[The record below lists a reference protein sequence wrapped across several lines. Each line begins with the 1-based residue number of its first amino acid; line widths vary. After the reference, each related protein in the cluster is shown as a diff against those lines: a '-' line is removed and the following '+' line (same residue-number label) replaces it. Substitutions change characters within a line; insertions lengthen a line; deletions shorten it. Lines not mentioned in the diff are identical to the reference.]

1 MKTKFGFIQAF
12 KSIMFNERGSI
23 GAEEDSG
30 AEIDDVA
37 ESSDE
42 GAEEIQEEESSEEPS
57 EDESEESSEDFD
69 EDSDVEVQA
78 ESEEEF
84 QEEVEEAIEKGA
96 SEEEV
101 KSMIRK
107 FNLKVDGKEIEKEI
121 DLNDEEALK
130 REFQLAAK
138 GQKSMQEKAEQ
149 EKAFAQFLQA
159 ARKDPFKAMKQLD
172 PSFDEMEYVAKI
184 VDEMVKEQEMTPEQK
199 EQAKMRKEYEEAL
212 AERDRLRKEAQER
225 QAQEQTQQILNQ
237 LKQDIETALNADE
250 DLVADKSTVALV
262 AQEMARADE
271 QGVELNANQALQ
283 IAKRRLQQQYES
295 SANMF
300 KSTASMKKYVGNN
313 LLEKLREDRANLA
326 KKQQEV
332 KGTSGIKNVSRNA
345 PAKKAPEKKISLSD
359 LMAGRVNFDE

>member
-1 MKTKFGFIQAF
+1 MKTKFGFIKAF
-12 KSIMFNERGSI
+12 SSIVFNERGSVGFDDEG
-23 GAEEDSG
+23 GADDSV
-30 AEIDDVA
+30 DVA
-37 ESSDE
+37 EEGGEDFSDDSIEAGSEDLEEGGEFDESDE
-42 GAEEIQEEESSEEPS
+42 DTI
-57 EDESEESSEDFD
+57 
-69 EDSDVEVQA
+69 EVQA

-84 QEEVEEAIEKGA
+84 QEEVEEAIENGA

-138 GQKSMQEKAEQ
+138 GQKTMQEKAEQ

-199 EQAKMRKEYEEAL
+199 EQARIRKEYEETQAEL
-212 AERDRLRKEAQER
+212 ARMKKEAQER
-225 QAQEQTQQILNQ
+225 QMQEQTQKIMNQ
-237 LKQDIETALNADE
+237 LKQEIESALNEDE
-250 DLVADKSTVALV
+250 DLVADKSTIALV
-262 AQEMARADE
+262 AQEMDKADR
-271 QGVELNANQALQ
+271 QGVELNAKQALQ
-283 IAKRRLQQQYES
+283 IAKKRLQHQYES

-313 LLEKLREDRANLA
+313 LLQKLREDRANLA

-332 KGTSGIKNVSRNA
+332 KGTSSIKNVSRG
-345 PAKKAPEKKISLSD
+345 PKQESAPEKKYNLSD
-359 LMAGRVNFDE
+359 ILAGRVKVE